1 MKGHGISI
9 KDIPAMGNQPANG
22 QERKGVTAWPGLLV
36 ELTKAKITL
45 AVTFSVATGF
55 FLFTERFTWDVLL
68 PALGVFV
75 LACGSAALNQVQ
87 EARID
92 ARMTRTKA
100 RPIPS
105 GRIPREWALFVALAF
120 ICAGLY
126 MLSSIGT
133 HTAVLVALG
142 GLAVVWYNGV
152 YILLKRVTA
161 FAVVPGS
168 LVGAIPP
175 VIGWCAAGGIAD
187 DPAILEVALFFF
199 IWQIPHFWL
208 LLLLHGEDYEQAG
221 LPNLTRLFSS
231 VQIARITS
239 MWIFAIAAMGMVLAI
254 RRDVHV
260 PWNIFML
267 LVSIWLFF
275 DAFAF
280 LKKGRRKTAFL
291 PMFIRINV
299 YAFLIMIFLMGN
311 AFW

>member
-1 MKGHGISI
+1 MMES
-9 KDIPAMGNQPANG
+9 ANK
-22 QERKGVTAWPGLLV
+22 QEQSGPLAWLRILI

-55 FLFTERFTWDVLL
+55 FLFTERFTWEVLL

-92 ARMTRTKA
+92 ARMARTKT

-105 GRIPREWALFVALAF
+105 GRIPREWALFVSLAF

-126 MLSSIGT
+126 ILSSIET
-133 HTAVLVALG
+133 HTVVLVFLA
-142 GLAVVWYNGV
+142 GLAVFWYNGV
-152 YILLKRVTA
+152 YILLKRITA
-161 FAVVPGS
+161 FAVVPGA

-175 VIGWCAAGGIAD
+175 VIGWSAAGGIAD
-187 DPAILEVALFFF
+187 DPAILEIALFFF

-208 LLLLHGEDYEQAG
+208 LLLIYGKDYEEAG
-221 LPNLTRLFSS
+221 LPTLTRIFSS
-231 VQIARITS
+231 MQIARITS

-260 PWNIFML
+260 PWNVFML
-267 LVSIWLFF
+267 LTSIWLFF

-280 LKKGRRKTAFL
+280 LKKGKKKTAYL

-311 AFW
+311 SFW